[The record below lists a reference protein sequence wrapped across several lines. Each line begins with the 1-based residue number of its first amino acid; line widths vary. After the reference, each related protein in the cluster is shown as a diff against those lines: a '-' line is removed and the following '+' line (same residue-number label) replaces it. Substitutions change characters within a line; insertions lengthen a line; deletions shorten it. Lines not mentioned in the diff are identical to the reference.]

1 MRTAERIR
9 MNVSTLDRTTISKTV
24 RAFLKNRRPELALR
38 SKLDYGFR
46 YFEQSVELVEIRP
59 RMGGKPG
66 KAEHA
71 FAKATYVK
79 PKRIWKIYWMRANL
93 RWHPYEPPTVR
104 SLEAFLK
111 LVNEDKNGCFFG

>member
-1 MRTAERIR
+1 M
-9 MNVSTLDRTTISKTV
+9 
-24 RAFLKNRRPELALR
+24 RAFLDSRRPEPALR

-46 YFEQSVELVEIRP
+46 YYKQSVELVEIRP
-59 RMGGKPG
+59 RMGRKPG
-66 KAEHA
+66 KSELA

-79 PKRIWKIYWMRANL
+79 TKVIWKVYWMRATL
-93 RWHPYEPPTVR
+93 KWHPYHPPTVR